1 MNIYKS
7 LNEIV
12 EYIEKHLEEKIEYKA
27 LANILG
33 VNEYTMQTIFNL
45 LSNVTLSEYIR
56 KRRLSNAGIDIYKTE
71 AKIIDIA
78 IKYQYENAT
87 SFSRAFEKFHGIKP
101 SEVRKNPEELKVYAK
116 IVFDEQKEIQNQ
128 DIPYSIIE
136 QEELIL
142 YGKGTKTTEE
152 NISQDAPNFYRKI
165 NKEFYNEY
173 GANIPYGMT
182 VYEKRFESNK
192 LEYWVLY
199 DRKIKGFEKYIIPK
213 GKWLLFHVPTQEAED
228 IQLVTKRVYNRFI
241 PSCKYNFRPIPELEH
256 YHDEVTDFLIPIE
269 D

>member
-78 IKYQYENAT
+78 IKYQYENVT

-101 SEVRKNPEELKVYAK
+101 SEVRKN
-116 IVFDEQKEIQNQ
+116 I
-128 DIPYSIIE
+128 
-136 QEELIL
+136 
-142 YGKGTKTTEE
+142 
-152 NISQDAPNFYRKI
+152 RKNCI
-165 NKEFYNEY
+165 
-173 GANIPYGMT
+173 
-182 VYEKRFESNK
+182 
-192 LEYWVLY
+192 
-199 DRKIKGFEKYIIPK
+199 
-213 GKWLLFHVPTQEAED
+213 
-228 IQLVTKRVYNRFI
+228 
-241 PSCKYNFRPIPELEH
+241 
-256 YHDEVTDFLIPIE
+256 
-269 D
+269 